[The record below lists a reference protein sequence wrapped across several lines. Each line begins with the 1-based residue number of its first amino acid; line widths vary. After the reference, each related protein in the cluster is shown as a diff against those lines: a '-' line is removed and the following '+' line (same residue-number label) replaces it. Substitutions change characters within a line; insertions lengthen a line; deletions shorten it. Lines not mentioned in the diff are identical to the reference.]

1 MFKIKIDSRFF
12 PFSKAASPVGHI
24 RSSIEELRWAH
35 NPKVGGSKPPSV
47 TETIVEW
54 SITPGNGPG
63 EVGSNPTGLIFL
75 SLLLGP
81 LGPLGPL
88 GRILFLCRHSLHKK
102 RPSVFS
108 WFCRR
113 PTPLFSFLFSCSYI
127 FSLPSPDPSVPLPLF
142 TRRRSSPCSGWAHR
156 RCQAGSSPSRGCCRS
171 RRYRPSP
178 PRGRGCQGRAST
190 SSRQCESGPS
200 GAPP

>member
-1 MFKIKIDSRFF
+1 
-12 PFSKAASPVGHI
+12 
-24 RSSIEELRWAH
+24 
-35 NPKVGGSKPPSV
+35 
-47 TETIVEW
+47 
-54 SITPGNGPG
+54 
-63 EVGSNPTGLIFL
+63 
-75 SLLLGP
+75 LGP
-81 LGPLGPL
+81 LLRL
-88 GRILFLCRHSLHKK
+88 RRDRIVFLCRHSLHKK
-102 RPSVFS
+102 RSSVFS

-113 PTPLFSFLFSCSYI
+113 PTPLFSFLFHVLIS
-127 FSLPSPDPSVPLPLF
+127 FPSLPRPFRACGILF

-171 RRYRPSP
+171 RRYGPSP

>member
-1 MFKIKIDSRFF
+1 MIPGFPVFKGCL
-12 PFSKAASPVGHI
+12 PPVGHI

-63 EVGSNPTGLIFL
+63 EVGSNPTGLTFFVFD
-75 SLLLGP
+75 LGP
-81 LGPLGPL
+81 LLRL
-88 GRILFLCRHSLHKK
+88 RRDRIVFLCRHSLHKK

-113 PTPLFSFLFSCSYI
+113 PTPLFSFLFHVLIS
-127 FSLPSPDPSVPLPLF
+127 FSFPPQTLPCLRHPLY
-142 TRRRSSPCSGWAHR
+142 SSPKFSV
-156 RCQAGSSPSRGCCRS
+156 
-171 RRYRPSP
+171 
-178 PRGRGCQGRAST
+178 
-190 SSRQCESGPS
+190 
-200 GAPP
+200 